1 MFEYFCVCGN
11 QKFKTSVS
19 GSGMARDLEVAFE
32 KTTTTTTTITLH
44 HDTPSEAAV

>member
-1 MFEYFCVCGN
+1 MLEYFCVCGN

-32 KTTTTTTTITLH
+32 KTTTTTITLH